1 MFYSLQ
7 LGLAASF
14 KDLNFSALSKI
25 GMYDSQ
31 TKGAWAV
38 RTGG

>member
-14 KDLNFSALSKI
+14 KDLNLSALSKI
-25 GMYDSQ
+25 GMYYCLRQ
-31 TKGAWAV
+31 RGP
-38 RTGG
+38 GQ